1 MSHDVMIDL
10 QQVNK
15 FYRGQKAPVVE
26 NMSMTIQQGE
36 IIVLVGPSGCGKT
49 TTMKMINR
57 LIEPSS
63 GRILIDGTDVTALDG
78 NDLRRQIGYVIQQV
92 GLFPHMSVAT
102 NVGLVPKMLGWD
114 AKRIE
119 ARADELLHLVGLEP
133 AIYRN
138 RLPRQLSGGQQQ
150 RVGVARALAAD
161 PPVMLMDEPFGA
173 TDPMTRDRLQNEFL
187 RLQEQLRKTIVFV
200 THDFD
205 EAIKMG
211 TRIAVLGERSKIRQF
226 DTPENLLAK
235 PADSTVA
242 QFIGRGARLKQL
254 DLRQVDA
261 ITWQDV
267 PLIQLDKPVNGAK
280 RQLDQTE
287 GSSALTVDAD
297 NRPLRWV
304 NARDLAARPDALDE
318 AGQTVTTVEPQA
330 TLRDALDAMLASRD
344 GAAVVV
350 DEHGRYAGTVTL
362 DGLMQVIHDTPERGE
377 PGSGVPDQRSAA
389 APAAELTPEQR

>member
-1 MSHDVMIDL
+1 MSRDVMIDL
-10 QQVNK
+10 QQVSK

-36 IIVLVGPSGCGKT
+36 IVVFVGPSGCGKT

-114 AKRIE
+114 RKRVE

-226 DTPENLLAK
+226 DTPESLLAN

-254 DLRQVDA
+254 DLRRVDE
-261 ITWQDV
+261 ITWEDV
-267 PLIQLDKPVNGAK
+267 PLIQPDKAANGAK
-280 RQLDQTE
+280 RRLEQAE

-304 NARDLAARPDALDE
+304 NAHDLAADAGTLDG

-350 DEHGRYAGTVTL
+350 DEQGRYAGTVTL
-362 DGLMQVIHDTPERGE
+362 DGLMQVIHHTPEQEE
-377 PGSGVPDQRSAA
+377 PGAEVPGPRAGVART
-389 APAAELTPEQR
+389 AELTPEQR

>member
-1 MSHDVMIDL
+1 MSRDVMIDL
-10 QQVNK
+10 QQVSK

-26 NMSMTIQQGE
+26 NMSMTIHRGE
-36 IIVLVGPSGCGKT
+36 IVVLVGPSGCGKT

-114 AKRIE
+114 RKRIE
-119 ARADELLHLVGLEP
+119 ARVDELLHLVGLEP
-133 AIYRN
+133 ATYRN

-187 RLQEQLRKTIVFV
+187 RLQDQLRKTIVFV

-211 TRIAVLGERSKIRQF
+211 TRIAVLGERSRIRQF
-226 DTPENLLAK
+226 DTPEVLLAH

-242 QFIGRGARLKQL
+242 QFIGGGAQLKQL
-254 DLRQVDA
+254 DLRRVDA
-261 ITWQDV
+261 IQWDDV
-267 PLIQLDKPVNGAK
+267 PLIRVDKAATGTRRHPDGA
-280 RQLDQTE
+280 D
-287 GSSALTVDAD
+287 GSTALTVDDD
-297 NRPLRWV
+297 NRPLGWISAHDR
-304 NARDLAARPDALDE
+304 AIRQGAPEGASQA
-318 AGQTVTTVEPQA
+318 VTTVEPQA
-330 TLRDALDAMLASRD
+330 TLRDALDAMLASRH
-344 GAAVVV
+344 GTAVVV
-350 DEHGRYAGTVTL
+350 DEQGRYAGAVTL
-362 DGLMQVIHDTPERGE
+362 DGLMRVIHPTREQDRLDSAVPGQTTGE
-377 PGSGVPDQRSAA
+377 VRSA
-389 APAAELTPEQR
+389 LTPEKR